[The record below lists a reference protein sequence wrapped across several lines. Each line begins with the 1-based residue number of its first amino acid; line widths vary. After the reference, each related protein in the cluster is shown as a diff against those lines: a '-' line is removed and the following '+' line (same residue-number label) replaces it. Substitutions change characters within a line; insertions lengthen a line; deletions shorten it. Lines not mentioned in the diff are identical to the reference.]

1 MRKALMSLAILPFLG
16 SIAFAAQPLSD
27 QQMDRVYG
35 GFDAF
40 AHAEAEG
47 LVGESGIVQTQSATG
62 AFVIHIATANMGETS
77 SRLWK
82 SISGAQSATFTSI
95 FNPAPIPG
103 M

>member
-1 MRKALMSLAILPFLG
+1 MSLAILPFLG

-27 QQMDRVYG
+27 QQMDGVYA

-47 LVGESGIVQTQSATG
+47 LVGLGGVVQTQSATG
-62 AFVIHIATANMGETS
+62 AFVIHIATATLGETS

-82 SISGAQSATFTSI
+82 SISGAQSAVFTSQ
-95 FNPAPIPG
+95 NTPNGIPG